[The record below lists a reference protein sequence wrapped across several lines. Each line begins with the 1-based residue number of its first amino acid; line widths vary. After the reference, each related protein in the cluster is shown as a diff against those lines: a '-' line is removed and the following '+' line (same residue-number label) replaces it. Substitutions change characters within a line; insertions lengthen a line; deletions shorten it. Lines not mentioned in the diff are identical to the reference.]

1 MIAHLVG
8 VARVGVA
15 TGREAVMLVLPQAQ
29 GHRQTWI
36 ILTNQKLHITPSAN
50 GSSPVLFTTRNG
62 SLATSFSL
70 MLLKMIILRIT
81 EFYIVF
87 SHLRASRENDSARV
101 LRTVRKLLVIVIWS
115 VSVEWIP
122 ISVSGGR
129 FSGQMKPST
138 SSTAKLGDNTAEPR
152 S

>member
-1 MIAHLVG
+1 MG
-8 VARVGVA
+8 VV
-15 TGREAVMLVLPQAQ
+15 TDREAVMLVLPQAQ
-29 GHRQTWI
+29 SHGQTWI
-36 ILTNQKLHITPSAN
+36 ILTNQKLHMTQSAN

-62 SLATSFSL
+62 SLATSFLL
-70 MLLKMIILRIT
+70 MLLKIIFMVIIFL
-81 EFYIVF
+81 IVSML
-87 SHLRASRENDSARV
+87 SHLKASRENDSARV

-138 SSTAKLGDNTAEPR
+138 SSAAKLGDSTAEPR